1 MPRRAIACIL
11 TAFVALVITVTSSG
25 QDAGYIAGV
34 VEDARS
40 GEPLPEVTVILVGT
54 LFVAVTDGDGSYAIE
69 SVPPGVYRVAA
80 SMPRY
85 GEERREVMVS
95 PGDSVTVHFRLRTP
109 EIDVETIDAPAGHS
123 FLYPVVT
130 AQGSGQLALREMAGV
145 DAARRGGYDYVPAVR
160 GLMGPQI
167 VALVD
172 GVRFLAGSPNGFGS
186 PVTMPEVTRM
196 EVIRGPYAL
205 AWGPGM
211 LRALRVTTHRQGPY
225 GFTYGQTR
233 TARVREVG
241 AHASTHVG
249 PVTAQLQGAWHIGR
263 DYRDGRGRVTPAD
276 VQSISMRAHA
286 THQWRPSERLVVQG
300 GWGDRSRLDAA
311 GGHATGG
318 IWRSADVSSR
328 YQRTWRY
335 GVLRSIEMGMSWQ
348 RTSFALGGLDGNAEM
363 LRARLA
369 TQLSSNSPWVWHVGV
384 DLESTVDNA
393 ELRGLSDVRTTNAG
407 AFVQVTRAAERL
419 LLSATARADRL
430 WARSPFQAA
439 DETIP
444 SGAVMVSMRVSENWR
459 VSAGLGTAARTA
471 TAYERFATQAPF
483 YRAPF
488 GNDLRGNAALVP
500 ERNTQADLWLTATY
514 PKLHLQL
521 SAFSSRL
528 SDYITSPGIAASEQ
542 EDAAQ
547 FINGRA
553 ALHGVEAAARY
564 ALLGAYAAVHA
575 RASYVRG
582 IRHGHRRLL
591 YGIAPPRL
599 ATGIVL
605 TVPANLL
612 SIALTVRAAGAQT
625 QATGQRAAGYAVLDT
640 RLDIGLAR
648 NWTVALFLL
657 NVTNR
662 YYAHHLNTP
671 RSDGLPSAEPNR
683 LFYVRIGR
691 GF

>member
-11 TAFVALVITVTSSG
+11 TVFMAPGIAVTSSG
-25 QDAGYIAGV
+25 QDHGYIGGV

-40 GEPLPEVTVILVGT
+40 GEPLPEVTVILIGT
-54 LFVAVTDGDGSYAIE
+54 LFVAVTDVDGSYAME
-69 SVPPGVYRVAA
+69 SVPPGAYRMAA

-85 GEERREVMVS
+85 GEERREIVVS
-95 PGDSVTVHFRLRTP
+95 PGDSVTVHFRLHAP
-109 EIDVETIDAPAGHS
+109 EIDVETIDAPAGS
-123 FLYPVVT
+123 RFLYPVVT
-130 AQGSGQLALREMAGV
+130 AQGAGQSALREMAGV

-160 GLMGPQI
+160 GLMGPQV
-167 VALVD
+167 VALVN
-172 GVRFLAGSPNGFGS
+172 GVRFLAGSPYGFGS
-186 PVTMPEVTRM
+186 PATMPEATHM

-205 AWGPGM
+205 AWGSGM

-225 GFTYGQTR
+225 GLTYGQTR
-233 TARVREVG
+233 TARARDVG

-249 PVTAQLQGAWHIGR
+249 PVTAQFQGAWHVGR
-263 DYRDGRGRVTPAD
+263 DYRDGSGRVTPAD
-276 VQSISMRAHA
+276 VQSLSMRAYA
-286 THQWRPSERLVVQG
+286 THQRRPSERFVVQG

-318 IWRSADVSSR
+318 VWSSADASSR

-335 GVLRSIEMGMSWQ
+335 GVLRSIDLGMSWQ
-348 RTSFALGGLDGNAEM
+348 RMSFALGGLAGNAEM

-369 TQLSSNSPWVWHVGV
+369 AQFSPDTPWEWQLGV
-384 DLESTVDNA
+384 DLGNTVDNA
-393 ELRGLSDVRTTNAG
+393 ELRGLSDVRTTDAG
-407 AFVQVTRAAERL
+407 VFVQVTRAAERF
-419 LLSATARADRL
+419 LLSAAARLDRVWARAPSR
-430 WARSPFQAA
+430 AA

-444 SGAVMVSMRVSENWR
+444 SGAVMISMRVSEVWR

-471 TAYERFATQAPF
+471 TAYERFATLAPF

-488 GNDLRGNAALVP
+488 GIDLRGNAALAP
-500 ERNTQADLWLTATY
+500 ERSTQADLWLTATY

-528 SDYITSPGIAASEQ
+528 SDYITSPGAFASRQ
-542 EDAAQ
+542 EGAAQ
-547 FINGRA
+547 FINGNA
-553 ALHGVEAAARY
+553 AFHGAEAAARY
-564 ALLGAYAAVHA
+564 ALIGAYAAVHA
-575 RASYVRG
+575 RASYVYGTRRG
-582 IRHGHRRLL
+582 RRRTL
-591 YGIAPPRL
+591 YGMAPARL

-605 TVPANLL
+605 TAPADLF
-612 SIALTVRAAGAQT
+612 SVSLTVRAAGAQT
-625 QATGQRAAGYAVLDT
+625 QPTGQRAAGYAVLDT
-640 RLDIGLAR
+640 RLDIALAR
-648 NWTVALFLL
+648 NWTIALFLR

-662 YYAHHLNTP
+662 HYAHHLNTP